1 MHHTLLI
8 IGVFLIAIYM
18 VYTYFPTK
26 EAFSGPDEYKN
37 SDKYKKQVQL
47 LTDMYS
53 GTASARRPVSELLAK
68 NIMPDAEQNF
78 VNFYALG
85 CRFTGYIGP
94 MKNGFFDPNIAV
106 QAAVNSGCRVFILEI
121 DYIDKCHSG
130 GIAHYPRLVVRDI
143 QGKLITDP
151 SGETHKCNTADHSN
165 IKDVCSA
172 INNYAFASSCQ
183 NASDPVVIVL
193 YFLRK
198 PLGAF
203 NSTAVLDYYSA
214 VAKSLVPFQDRLL
227 KNEIAGGMF
236 NRQKQEGQL
245 LINNITNYNGK
256 VLIFSNANTSG
267 FRGSA
272 YATTEDLDYFVN
284 MRLSYRQTQLGIT
297 ENNSGSTFGTLE
309 TAEDFLIIPS
319 DRISEM
325 VEQTKMSW
333 TACFSKDPSQIV
345 SQGNYHTI
353 LSNYGVNCI
362 PIQLFD
368 ANNQYVFT
376 DTTFTDDTSKETYS
390 FKKYSFI
397 PKPEAL
403 RYVKPP
409 VVIPAQPNTVLVD
422 AKGGH
427 LRSPI

>member
-1 MHHTLLI
+1 MHHTLLL
-8 IGVFLIAIYM
+8 IGVFLIALYM
-18 VYTYFPTK
+18 IYTYFSTN

-68 NIMPDAEQNF
+68 NIMTDAEQNF

-94 MKNGFFDPNIAV
+94 MKDGFFDPNIAV
-106 QAAVNSGCRVFILEI
+106 QAAVNAGCRVFVFEI
-121 DYIDKCHSG
+121 DYIPKCCSG
-130 GIAHYPRLVVRDI
+130 GVTHYPRLVVRDI

-151 SGETHKCNTADHSN
+151 SGETHKCNTAEHSN
-165 IKDVCSA
+165 IRDVCSA

-183 NASDPVVIVL
+183 NSSDPVVIVL

-198 PLGAF
+198 PSGAF
-203 NSTAVLDYYSA
+203 NSTTVLDYYSA
-214 VAKSLVPFQDRLL
+214 VAKSLAPFQDRFL
-227 KNEIAGGMF
+227 KNEVAGGTF

-245 LINNITNYNGK
+245 LINNIMNYSGK
-256 VLIFSNANTSG
+256 VLVFSNANTSG
-267 FRGSA
+267 FRGSH
-272 YATTEDLDYFVN
+272 YATTEDLDYMVN
-284 MRLSYRQTQLGIT
+284 LRLSYKQTQLGIT
-297 ENNSGSTFGTLE
+297 ENTSGSTFGTLG
-309 TAEDFLIIPS
+309 TVDDFLVIPS
-319 DRISEM
+319 DRTTEM
-325 VEQTKMSW
+325 VEQTKMNW
-333 TACFSKDPSQIV
+333 TTCFSKDPSATV
-345 SQGNYHTI
+345 SQGNYHKV
-353 LSNYGVNCI
+353 LSSYGVNCI

-376 DTTFTDDTSKETYS
+376 DTTFTDPVSRESYS

-397 PKPEAL
+397 PKPAAL
-403 RYVKPP
+403 RYIKPP
-409 VVIPAQPNTVLVD
+409 VVVPAQPNTTLVD

-427 LRSPI
+427 LRSPV